1 MERLCCVYGN
11 RYAVFRREVQICQLA
26 FRQGVPI
33 AFGPKFEICGAIQ
46 ILEVQI
52 RESAIALEA

>member
-1 MERLCCVYGN
+1 MGIGMLQT
-11 RYAVFRREVQICQLA
+11 VFRREVQICQLA